1 MASSPTVVLCAT
13 TYLRP
18 VGLRRLLEHLAA
30 LEIGDERVSLV
41 VVDNDDE
48 RSAES
53 VVATAAPDLPFEVVY
68 VAEPRRGISHARN
81 SALDVALAADPSWI
95 GWIDDD
101 EAPDPNWL
109 MNLMETQRATDADVV
124 IGPSRPVYEP
134 GTPRWIVESAA
145 FEPSRFVTGEP
156 FPHFHARTSGVIVR
170 ASMVPPE
177 RFDVRLALIGG
188 EDLVFFTRI
197 HREGGRF
204 VWDDRA
210 VVDEWIPA
218 SRTTAAWLARRWF
231 RIGVSRSL
239 AMLILD
245 DPPWTRRLLR
255 AGGGVLQTV
264 RGLPGLVV
272 ALPHRRA
279 GVVGACRPVVV
290 GLGVTYGALGGRYF
304 EYRSVHGR

>member
-1 MASSPTVVLCAT
+1 MASSPTVVLCT
-13 TYLRP
+13 ITYLRP

-30 LEIGDERVSLV
+30 LDIGSERVRLV
-41 VVDNDDE
+41 VVDNDEE
-48 RSAES
+48 RSAEP

-68 VAEPRRGISHARN
+68 VVEPRRGISHARN
-81 SALDVALAADPSWI
+81 AALDVALAAHPSWI

-109 MNLMETQRATDADVV
+109 VNLMETRRATDADVV

-134 GTPRWIVESAA
+134 GTPPWIIESGA
-145 FEPSRFVTGEP
+145 FERSRFVTGEP
-156 FPHFHARTSGVIVR
+156 FPYFHARTSGVIVR
-170 ASMVPPE
+170 ASMVPRE
-177 RFDVRLALIGG
+177 GFDERLALIGG

-197 HREGGRF
+197 HRAGGRF

-218 SRTTAAWLARRWF
+218 SRATATWLARRWF

-239 AMLILD
+239 TMLILD
-245 DPPWTRRLLR
+245 DPPWSRRLLR
-255 AGGGVLQTV
+255 AGSGLLQTV

-272 ALPHRRA
+272 ALPRPGAHA
-279 GVVGACRPVVV
+279 VGAGWPVLV
-290 GLGVTYGALGGRYF
+290 GLGVAYGALGGRYL
-304 EYRSVHGR
+304 EYRSVHGQ